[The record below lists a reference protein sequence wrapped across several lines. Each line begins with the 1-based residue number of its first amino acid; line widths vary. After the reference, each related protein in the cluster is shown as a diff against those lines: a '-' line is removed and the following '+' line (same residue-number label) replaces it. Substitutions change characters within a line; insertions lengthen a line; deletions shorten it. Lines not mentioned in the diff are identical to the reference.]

1 MNRQLRYTTY
11 IFALILMAGS
21 VQSLTANRV
30 YFSNE
35 SDETIHPKVRF
46 CLEHGDGKLWFYNTL
61 KLSPGA
67 DSILCL
73 PNANELEKR
82 AQSTP
87 DDPLI
92 IVDKITLEDPEGT
105 FIVYSREQNPIGS
118 DDLGI
123 IYKGDGN
130 FTVCTSPISER
141 GQDD

>member
-1 MNRQLRYTTY
+1 MNRQLRYTPY

-21 VQSLTANRV
+21 VPSLTANRV
-30 YFSNE
+30 YFSNK
-35 SDETIHPKVRF
+35 SNETIHPKVRF
-46 CLEHGDGKLWFYNTL
+46 CLEHGEGNLFFYNTL
-61 KLSPGA
+61 ELSPGA

-73 PNANELEKR
+73 PKAKELKER

-87 DDPLI
+87 DGSLI
-92 IVDKITLEDPEGT
+92 IVDKITVEYPEGP
-105 FIVYSREQNPIGS
+105 FIVYSRAQNPIGS

-130 FTVCTSPISER
+130 FAVCTSPISER